1 MFIPTQRKTDTNRI
15 VIKIDP
21 TKVARGHQAH
31 VTGAGVHHDKRTKR
45 NRTRGNQRRAA
56 LREWN

>member
-1 MFIPTQRKTDTNRI
+1 MHTPTQRKPEQNRI

-31 VTGAGVHHDKRTKR
+31 ITGTGVHHDKRTKR
-45 NRTRGNQRRAA
+45 NRTRGNQNRAA
-56 LREWN
+56 IREWN